1 MKPPLLTLVGAR
13 LWVDPAL
20 PQDTT
25 APERVDVTVGP
36 EGRIASVTPTGTQ
49 QPAGGRVID
58 LDGRWLMPGLMDHH
72 VHFTMWAKHR
82 GRESLAG
89 TRSADDVVDVVRG
102 ALVDHPVLNLADVEP
117 LVGSGYQ
124 DALWVEPPTAAML
137 DDVAVHVGQYGRP
150 IVLISH
156 DMHSVWINTA
166 AGERYGVP
174 AGLLRENA
182 AFELQ
187 IALEAEEMA
196 DPRRIEVLVSD
207 AAMAAAA
214 RGVTGIMDLEMA
226 DNPLVW
232 ASRVTGGIRSLRVV
246 AGVYPRHLAE
256 SLARGER
263 TGKRIPGTKGQ
274 VTVGPL
280 KVFADGALN
289 TRTAWCFDSYPGT
302 TDFGHAAQARG
313 DLERILADARDVG
326 FDVALHAIG
335 DRAVS
340 EALDAFEASGA
351 GGSVEHAQM
360 VREQDVARMAALG
373 VAAGIH
379 PEHSLDD
386 REVMDVMW
394 HGRTHRAFA
403 YGDMA
408 HAGVQLRMGSDAPVS
423 PLDPW
428 LGISAAVHRTR
439 DEQPAWEPGNALDI
453 GTALRASWA
462 APAVVPGVQ
471 GDLAVLDA
479 DPSALDA
486 VELREMPIALTVLG
500 GRVTHEALDS

>member
-1 MKPPLLTLVGAR
+1 MKPPLLTLIGAR
-13 LWVDPAL
+13 LWSDPAF
-20 PQDTT
+20 PRDATVPDP
-25 APERVDVTVGP
+25 ADVTIGA
-36 EGRIASVTPTGTQ
+36 EGRVASITPTGTV
-49 QPAGGRVID
+49 PPSGGRVID
-58 LDGRWLMPGLMDHH
+58 LEGRWLMPGLVDHH

-82 GRESLAG
+82 GRVGLAG
-89 TRSADDVVDVVRG
+89 ARSADEVVDVVRG
-102 ALVDHPVLNLADVEP
+102 ALVDHPVLSLADVEP

-124 DALWVEPPTAAML
+124 DALWPEPPTAAML
-137 DDVAVHVGQYGRP
+137 DEVAVHVGQYGRP

-166 AGERYGVP
+166 AGERYGLP

-182 AFELQ
+182 AFEAQ
-187 IALEAEEMA
+187 ILLEAEEMA

-207 AAMAAAA
+207 AALAAAA

-232 ASRVTGGIRSLRVV
+232 ASRVTGGIKALRVV
-246 AGVYPRHLAE
+246 AGVYPHHLAE

-263 TGKRIPGTKGQ
+263 TGKRVPGTKGQ

-302 TDFGHAAQARG
+302 SDFGHAAQARG

-340 EALDAFEASGA
+340 EALDAFAASGA

-360 VREQDVARMAALG
+360 VREADVARMAALG
-373 VAAGIH
+373 IAAGIH
-379 PEHSLDD
+379 PEHMLDD
-386 REVMDVMW
+386 REVMDVLW
-394 HGRTHRAFA
+394 HGRTQRAFP
-403 YGDMA
+403 YGDLA
-408 HAGVQLRMGSDAPVS
+408 RAGVQLRLGSDAPVS

-439 DEQPAWEPGNALDI
+439 DESPAWEPGNALDI
-453 GTALRASWA
+453 GTALTSAWAS
-462 APAVVPGVQ
+462 PAVRPGVQ
-471 GDLAVLDA
+471 GDLVVLDA
-479 DPSALDA
+479 DPSELDA
-486 VELREMPIALTVLG
+486 AALREMPVALTVLG
-500 GRVTHEALDS
+500 GRVTHEAFDS

>member
-1 MKPPLLTLVGAR
+1 MKPPPITLVGAR
-13 LWVDPAL
+13 LWEDPAV
-20 PQDTT
+20 PREGA
-25 APERVDVTVGP
+25 APELVDVNIGT
-36 EGRIASVTPTGTQ
+36 EGRIASIEATGA
-49 QPAGGRVID
+49 QPPKGARVID
-58 LDGRWLMPGLMDHH
+58 LDGRWIMPGLMDHH

-82 GRESLAG
+82 GRVSLAG
-89 TRSADDVVDVVRG
+89 AKSADDVVDVVRG
-102 ALVDHPVLNLADVEP
+102 ALVDHPVLSLADVEP

-124 DALWVEPPTAAML
+124 DALWPEPPTAAML
-137 DDVAVHVGQYGRP
+137 DEVAVHVGQYGRP

-156 DMHSVWINTA
+156 DLHSVWINTA

-182 AFELQ
+182 AFELEM
-187 IALEAEEMA
+187 ALEAEEMA

-207 AAMAAAA
+207 AANAAAS

-232 ASRVTGGIRSLRVV
+232 ASRITSGIRALRVI

-263 TGKRIPGTKGQ
+263 TGKRVPGTKGQ

-302 TDFGHAAQARG
+302 SDFGHAAQARG
-313 DLERILADARDVG
+313 DLERILADAREVG

-340 EALDAFEASGA
+340 EALDAFAASGV
-351 GGSVEHAQM
+351 GGSIEHAQM

-379 PEHSLDD
+379 PEHLLDD

-394 HGRTHRAFA
+394 SGRTHRAFP
-403 YGDMA
+403 YGDFA
-408 HAGVQLRMGSDAPVS
+408 RAGVSLRLGSDAPVA

-462 APAVVPGVQ
+462 SPTLAPGVRA
-471 GDLAVLDA
+471 DVAVIEA
-479 DPSALDA
+479 DPSTSD
-486 VELREMPIALTVLG
+486 VTQLRDMPVALTLLG
-500 GRVTHEALDS
+500 GRVTHDALDA